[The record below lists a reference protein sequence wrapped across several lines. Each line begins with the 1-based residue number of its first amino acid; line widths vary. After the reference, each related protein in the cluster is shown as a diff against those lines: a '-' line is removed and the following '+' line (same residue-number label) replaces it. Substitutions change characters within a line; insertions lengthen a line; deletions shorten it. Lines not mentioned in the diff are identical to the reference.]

1 MAEARNNFLPWGL
14 RPLQDFVF
22 DELKNRSKSYG
33 IDYSLDNYDGKNYNG
48 PRTSWV
54 RVCSNGRIPTD
65 PAKRRN
71 PPRFVE
77 EDEKDFRDGFIMY
90 GVNGF
95 NDTYGIDDL
104 NNQSK
109 VVLGFDVNG
118 EKHVL
123 DESENQTFQN
133 RPGPG
138 VTSIESEFY
147 GAGSSFNGLCR
158 KVTIKWRA
166 NSIDQLNYMM
176 PYFLSPMM
184 TVVVEWGWNVYNPDS
199 LIDLSG
205 TAENLGQSA
214 DHTPENPDDRKEG
227 SGLRGYYT
235 NSQLLQNK
243 IEISNGNYDA
253 FIGRIYDFN
262 FALTR
267 DGSYECSTTV
277 VNANYM
283 FSGVSTS
290 DASTTKEEKK
300 EEEKEIYNFKK
311 FVTTDMGID
320 NMFSESGFAGLLAKI
335 DKILVGSNVGAARR
349 TAEARG
355 SETLQAIIEN
365 NKTKTFYNQSPK
377 VKGTKNNVE
386 KKYIR
391 FDFFVDLLNYF
402 YAKKFEPS
410 TQLNFI
416 DINDTKVCAYPL
428 IKSTDKDVL
437 IPNKYA
443 PKFWNVS
450 KNVGAQKT
458 AGISQK
464 EIKNVVNTE
473 YGDLIYKLGETVTKT
488 LNTTAEL
495 YYDDLYD
502 LINYGNTDSQ
512 TSVSCEFPQ
521 LKSDDDPPGY
531 FGYLKHIYIS
541 TELIKTELKAN
552 NKYEEFL
559 KAILAKIN
567 AACNDIFKF
576 RIEPAATDDNA
587 RITIREENYFPS
599 KSNEL
604 KKVTQNPI
612 VIGSINSSFILNA
625 SLDVKL
631 SSQVAAQSLLGN
643 AVYDYR
649 NKKSEN
655 SVAQKDG
662 PSALFVYT
670 DRLFDTAA
678 QSQVAEAT
686 EPEAVA
692 KDNTETNIAK
702 HLYVKATQ
710 EVSSEDVKNAETKFD
725 VLKTAR
731 EGQHD
736 ELRKVDLEIIKLN
749 DKLRRQNQEKQ
760 PRREVI
766 GDGFSRRVV
775 SVPPTVEKLVEI
787 EKNIAAITDEIN
799 AEKDRKKNIEIK
811 ISDLTKEIAPAEA
824 EFEFLKS
831 KARPL
836 QQRPR
841 RRGNARP
848 APSRP
853 VSIILVEED
862 SSIQKLFKN
871 AVLTDADG
879 NIIKNNMYIYNTIMP
894 DTELS
899 LEFLGI
905 AGLRYLDTFTIDGVA
920 EPYTHKKAI
929 WQVDKVNSVVS
940 GNSWKTVVV
949 AKVRP
954 HSFFAKNNNSVVAS
968 RPEPTPQNS

>member
-109 VVLGFDVNG
+109 VVLGYDVNG

-123 DESENQTFQN
+123 DDSENQTFQN

-184 TVVVEWGWNVYNPDS
+184 TVVVEWGWNVYNPRS
-199 LIDLSG
+199 LINLSG

-214 DHTPENPDDRKEG
+214 DHTPENPEDRKEG

-335 DKILVGSNVGAARR
+335 VKILVGSNVGAARR

-428 IKSTDKDVL
+428 IKSTDRDVL

-443 PKFWNVS
+443 PKFWNAS

-488 LNTTAEL
+488 INTTAEL

-521 LKSDDDPPGY
+521 LKSDDDPAGY

-576 RIEPAATDDNA
+576 RIAPVDPNDNA
-587 RITIREENYFPS
+587 RITIIDDNYFPS

-604 KKVTQNPI
+604 DKVTQNPI

-702 HLYVKATQ
+702 HLHVKATQ
-710 EVSSEDVKNAETKFD
+710 EVSAEDVKNAETTYNE
-725 VLKTAR
+725 LENR
-731 EGQHD
+731 LRNSRG
-736 ELRKVDLEIIKLN
+736 ELRQVNISIGDNEKNFDAERK
-749 DKLRRQNQEKQ
+749 KQ
-760 PRREVI
+760 PQNTERIREL
-766 GDGFSRRVV
+766 DKELLKLSN
-775 SVPPTVEKLVEI
+775 EKTELQ
-787 EKNIAAITDEIN
+787 
-799 AEKDRKKNIEIK
+799 KNIEK
-811 ISDLTKEIAPAEA
+811 LEKETISART
-824 EFEFLKS
+824 EFEFLQPRPGATTR
-831 KARPL
+831 ARP
-836 QQRPR
+836 R
-841 RRGNARP
+841 
-848 APSRP
+848 RP

-879 NIIKNNMYIYNTIMP
+879 NIIKNNMYIYNTPMP

-905 AGLRYLDTFTIDGVA
+905 AGFRFLDTFTIDGVA

-954 HSFFAKNNNSVVAS
+954 HSFFAKNNNSVAAS
-968 RPEPTPQNS
+968 RPEPTSAPESRGSLGRQSLGQGGFTPEF